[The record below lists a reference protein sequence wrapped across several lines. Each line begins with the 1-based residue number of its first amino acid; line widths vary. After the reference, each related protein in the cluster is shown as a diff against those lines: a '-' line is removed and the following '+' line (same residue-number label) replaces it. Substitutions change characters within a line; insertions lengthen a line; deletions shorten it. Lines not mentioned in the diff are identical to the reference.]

1 MINFILSQINQIKV
15 GGFFVLLNKIKIF
28 LFLFYCV
35 LASVVLLPIFLG
47 IILISPYILVRFG
60 FIYTSRIG
68 HFVGNT
74 ELYLLESKEEINIKK
89 IRHIDFFVADGHI
102 SNNFLFGKY
111 LKRIKIL
118 PYLIGYPSLIF
129 FRFCNKFSRF
139 FFKFL
144 IPSTKQG
151 DRDVNCL
158 MEKFNS
164 NFFFSNQEI
173 DDGFNQ
179 LQSIGLQ
186 KNSRF
191 VYLIVR
197 DDAYLNENFKKDWSY
212 HSYRDC
218 SIHNYYKLAE
228 ELARNKIYT
237 IRMGKKVKEKFLD
250 KNNNYLIDYANSE
263 YKSDFLDIFLASKC
277 FFAISTGCGLDSV
290 PDVLFRKPI
299 LFSDVAPIGY
309 LRTYSSRYLLTFKK
323 YYSSNDGKA
332 LKLKEIFNN
341 NLGYLVHANDYK
353 INNIYLQE
361 SSPEELAEYAKEM
374 LLRVEKKW
382 IDNNEDVI
390 NQKLFWNTFDKNSIN
405 NEFNS
410 IMHKKIHSIV
420 SSNFLKANKNIIL

>member
-1 MINFILSQINQIKV
+1 MKNFFSSQIEQISV
-15 GGFFVLLNKIKIF
+15 AGFFVLFTKIKNILILLYYIF
-28 LFLFYCV
+28 FLLIFF
-35 LASVVLLPIFLG
+35 PIY
-47 IILISPYILVRFG
+47 IITILISPYILIRFG

-89 IRHIDFFVADGHI
+89 IRHIDFFVTDGHI
-102 SNNFLFGKY
+102 SNNFLFEKY

-129 FRFCNKFSRF
+129 FRFCNKFSTF

-151 DRDVNCL
+151 DRDVNFL

-179 LQSIGLQ
+179 LQRIGLQ

-197 DDAYLNENFKKDWSY
+197 DEAYLNENFKKDWSY

-237 IRMGKKVKEKFLD
+237 IRMGKKVKERFLD

-323 YYSSNDGKA
+323 YYSSNNGKA

-420 SSNFLKANKNIIL
+420 SSNFLKTNKNIIL